1 MDVNVEDIAVCKK
14 RLSIT
19 IGREE
24 IDAKFNERFSEL
36 EREAIVPGF
45 RPGRAPR
52 RLIEKR
58 FHEAVTEEVRAKLV
72 AEAFE
77 KALEEQKLN
86 IVGEPDIDPEKITL
100 PDEGPMTFSVD
111 LEVRPEFELPDD
123 YAHIPIDQVERPEV
137 TDETVE
143 KALQRLR
150 EQHGEMGPAGG
161 DGQIQ
166 EGDLV
171 MADLT
176 IQAGDVMVVDHQN
189 VRLPVAQVAIEGIRL
204 EALPD
209 LLKGAKAG
217 EDKTT
222 KITIGQEADNEN
234 VRGQEA
240 DLTVRINEVQRMRL
254 PTDEALLAAAD
265 YEDMDSL
272 RAAVRRQQQSQ
283 TEAQFREAQEEA
295 VRNWLLE
302 RMPFDLPED
311 LVARHANRLLQRRLV
326 SLQYRGVPAD
336 ELEQHLGEIQTTT
349 NEQAAR
355 DLRLYF
361 ILDAIAKKEDI
372 EVADAEVDARI
383 RFMAAQ
389 YSRRAERLREE
400 MEASGHLDSMRGQI
414 LEDKVVRL
422 LLERTTKPSEEPAA
436 PAPPAETET
445 LAEPAAEAET
455 ETPAEPAAEAETPG
469 AADAQAQAEDDVEST

>member
-24 IDAKFNERFSEL
+24 IDAKFNERFAEL

-52 RLIEKR
+52 RLVEKR
-58 FHEAVTEEVRAKLV
+58 FHEAVTEEVRAKLIS
-72 AEAFE
+72 EAFE
-77 KALEEQKLN
+77 KALEEQKLE
-86 IVGEPDIDPEKITL
+86 IVGEPDVDPEKITL

-111 LEVRPEFELPDD
+111 LEVRPEFTLPDD
-123 YAHIPIDQVERPEV
+123 YSAIPLDQVEQPEV

-143 KALQRLR
+143 KAMQRLR
-150 EQHGEMGPAGG
+150 EQHGEMEPVGE

-171 MADLT
+171 VADLT
-176 IQAGDVMVVDHQN
+176 IQAGDVMVVDRQN
-189 VRLPVAQVAIEGIRL
+189 VRLPVAQVAVEGIRL
-204 EALPD
+204 ETLPD

-217 EDKTT
+217 EDRTAR
-222 KITIGQEADNEN
+222 ITIGQEADNED

-240 DLTVRINEVQRMRL
+240 DLTVRVNEIQRLRL
-254 PTDEALLAAAD
+254 PTDEALLEATD
-265 YEDMDSL
+265 YEDLDAL
-272 RAAVRRQQQSQ
+272 RAAVQRQQQSQ
-283 TEAQFREAQEEA
+283 SQAQFREAQEET

-302 RMPFDLPED
+302 RIPFDLPED

-326 SLQYRGVPAD
+326 NLQYRGVPAD
-336 ELEQHLGEIQTTT
+336 ELEQHLGEIQETT

-355 DLRLYF
+355 DLRLHF
-361 ILDAIAKKEDI
+361 VLDAIAKKEDI

-389 YSRRAERLREE
+389 YGRKADRLRED
-400 MEASGHLDSMRGQI
+400 MEASGHLDSMRNQI

-422 LLERTTKPSEEPAA
+422 LLDRASQPAEEAAA
-436 PAPPAETET
+436 PA
-445 LAEPAAEAET
+445 AAEAEQSVESAEAATEAAPT
-455 ETPAEPAAEAETPG
+455 ETDTPAGPEAEG
-469 AADAQAQAEDDVEST
+469 AGDVEST